1 MISSELQ
8 NLKFNREKKKHNK
21 PCLPVAPQ
29 HSALIKLI
37 QMPRFRSAI
46 YCRGS
51 PSGYVCVRGL
61 GVSSGPDVATPHKT
75 RYDFEKQL
83 GALESFL
90 VSDLEDGQVG
100 AG

>member
-1 MISSELQ
+1 MD
-8 NLKFNREKKKHNK
+8 
-21 PCLPVAPQ
+21 
-29 HSALIKLI
+29 
-37 QMPRFRSAI
+37 
-46 YCRGS
+46 
-51 PSGYVCVRGL
+51 VCVRGL